1 MGASNWVHVVA
12 ERITGETEKCFF
24 VVIEGTQ
31 YNIPKSQMADPNNYS
46 VGDEDATISITQWL
60 AGQEGISGD

>member
-1 MGASNWVHVVA
+1 MGASNWVHVTA

-31 YNIPKSQMADPNNYS
+31 YNIPKSQMADPDNYK
-46 VGDEDATISITQWL
+46 VNDTDCTMSITRWL
-60 AGQEGISGD
+60 ADQEGISGE